1 MAKLV
6 RLKPYDPKRGHVLR
20 RFTAFGVRFD
30 EARGWY
36 RVSDEVAAYV
46 ATVHE
51 QPGFDY
57 TPLAFDVCT
66 EEEALALEIR
76 EKREQDERAIASA
89 PNVAT
94 AQDVS
99 SVKPPTVSAGDLSTT
114 DLSQPKPARG
124 EARAQRRA

>member
-20 RFTAFGVRFD
+20 RYTAFGVRF
-30 EARGWY
+30 EESRGWY
-36 RVSDEVAAYV
+36 RVSDEVAEYLGKV
-46 ATVHE
+46 RQ
-51 QPGFDY
+51 QPGLDY

-66 EEEALALEIR
+66 EEEAVALETR
-76 EKREQDERAIASA
+76 EKREQEERAIASA

-99 SVKPPTVSAGDLSTT
+99 AVAPRSRGDLTT
-114 DLSQPKPARG
+114 ADLPQPRS
-124 EARAQRRA
+124 ARAAGSRR